1 MTTRIPDESPARRRP
16 ARTARSAKPTA
27 TTRRSIRDVAS
38 LAGVSVGTVS
48 NVLNNPDLVA
58 DTTQAR
64 VRRAIE
70 DLGFVRNASARQLRA
85 GRSRA
90 VGAIVLDVAN
100 PFFTEVTRGIEDRLS
115 EAGCV
120 LMLCSSDDSREKESH
135 YLTML
140 EEQRVLGVLI
150 TPAARDVAEL
160 ERARRLGTAVVL
172 LDRPSPSPE
181 LCSVAVDDVRGG
193 ELAGD
198 HLLAL
203 GHRRIGFVNGPRAI
217 RQCAD
222 RRRGLRKAVRAA
234 GLNPDEVIV
243 EVSTGAMNAHG
254 GEAAVAGMLDG
265 GRRRPTAICCV
276 NDVTALGVLRA
287 LIQRGITVPDDM
299 AVVGYDDVEFAEML
313 ATPLT
318 SVRQPKYRLGHAAAD
333 LLLAEAV
340 DPEHRHQ
347 QLLFRPELVVR
358 ESSQAVGSGSPAQG
372 SRAGAAD

>member
-1 MTTRIPDESPARRRP
+1 MTSRTHDEPPARRRSP
-16 ARTARSAKPTA
+16 RTATRPGGSKTA
-27 TTRRSIRDVAS
+27 ARRSIRDVAS

-58 DTTQAR
+58 EATQAR

-120 LMLCSSDDSREKESH
+120 LMVCSSDDSRDKESH
-135 YLTML
+135 YLNVL

-150 TPAARDVAEL
+150 TPAGRDVGQL
-160 ERARRLGTAVVL
+160 ERTRRLGTAVVL
-172 LDRPSPSPE
+172 LDRPSPSPD

-198 HLLAL
+198 HLLEL
-203 GHRRIGFVNGPRAI
+203 GHRRIGFLNGPRTI

-234 GLNPDEVIV
+234 GLNPDDVIV
-243 EVSTGAMNAHG
+243 EVGTPTMNAQG
-254 GEAAVAGMLDG
+254 GEAAVAEMLASTPV
-265 GRRRPTAICCV
+265 RPTAIFCV
-276 NDVTALGVLRA
+276 NDVTALGALRA
-287 LIQRGITVPDDM
+287 IRRRGITVPDDM
-299 AVVGYDDVEFAEML
+299 AVVGYDDVEFAAML
-313 ATPLT
+313 ATPLS
-318 SVRQPKYRLGHAAAD
+318 SVRQPKYRLGHSAAD
-333 LLLAEAV
+333 LLLAEAT
-340 DPEHRHQ
+340 DDGHRHQ

-358 ESSQAVGSGSPAQG
+358 ESSRPAG
-372 SRAGAAD
+372 